1 MNYIV
6 DTESSNNNS
15 NTMMDNDEEMCKSPT
30 NLGEGDTV
38 EEIFNPVE
46 DVPDRTPSKL
56 TLWEIIA
63 IQASYSSVGGIVVMP
78 FMFGTLG
85 YVLGPIVLALWGLLV
100 YFVATFVCD
109 VVLSSEG
116 RCQEF
121 SDVGYELAGHWGRRV
136 LQVLQLVNLLFYLP
150 TALYTMAMAL
160 KPIFPSTYLGG
171 CDGWWIMMAF
181 GLLFV
186 HK

>member
-85 YVLGPIVLALWGLLV
+85 YILGPMVLALWSKCS
-100 YFVATFVCD
+100 T
-109 VVLSSEG
+109 
-116 RCQEF
+116 
-121 SDVGYELAGHWGRRV
+121 
-136 LQVLQLVNLLFYLP
+136 LFACIVRQCV
-150 TALYTMAMAL
+150 T
-160 KPIFPSTYLGG
+160 
-171 CDGWWIMMAF
+171 
-181 GLLFV
+181 
-186 HK
+186 